1 MNSAISTKVFF
12 TLRNIFRQR
21 ARTFATLTS
30 IALGVAGL
38 IIVGGFV
45 QDIFIQLGEAIIH
58 GQTGHIQITRQGF
71 QEGRTRS
78 PEKYLIK
85 DAEPLR
91 QQLATEP
98 GIASVLGRVNFTG
111 TLNNGKRDL
120 GIIGEGIEPNAEAK
134 LSGIYVR
141 YIEGRA
147 LEDGDK
153 TGIVIGQGV
162 ASTLNLSVGDHV
174 TMVISLSEGAI
185 NTMDY
190 EIVGIFQTFSKD
202 FDARA
207 VRTPLSSA
215 QELMDTQSI
224 HLLILVLNNTEF
236 SDRVAASVRTLLKD
250 KGMEVTLWYELSDF
264 YAKTIQ
270 LYDRQFGVLRLIILC
285 MVLLSVANS
294 VNMTLF
300 ERTREFGTI
309 LALGSRPS
317 MVYQQIV
324 LENVFIGA
332 CGAILGVTVG
342 IAGALLISSIGIP
355 MPPPPNANMG
365 YTAYIR
371 VDAIEVITAGLIG
384 WTATVLASILPAR
397 RASKIE
403 ITDALRHGT

>member
-1 MNSAISTKVFF
+1 MKSAFTVQLYF

-21 ARTFATLTS
+21 ARTIATLTS
-30 IALGVAGL
+30 IAFGVAGL
-38 IIVGGFV
+38 ILVGGFV

-71 QEGRTRS
+71 QEGRTKS
-78 PEKYLIK
+78 PEKFYIEQSDRLK
-85 DAEPLR
+85 ARLETLHGTS
-91 QQLATEP
+91 A
-98 GIASVLGRVNFTG
+98 VLGRLQFTG

-147 LEDGDK
+147 LTDSDK

-162 ASTLNLSVGDHV
+162 ATSLNLKVGQAI

-185 NTMDY
+185 NTMDF

-207 VRTPLSSA
+207 VRISLNSA
-215 QELMDTQSI
+215 QELMDTSAI
-224 HLLILVLNNTEF
+224 HLLIMVLADTNLSESIALNVQ
-236 SDRVAASVRTLLKD
+236 SLLKTE
-250 KGMEVTLWYELSDF
+250 GMEVTLWKNLSDF
-264 YAKTIQ
+264 YSKTID
-270 LYDRQFGVLRLIILC
+270 LYDRQFGVLRLIILF

-317 MVYQQIV
+317 GVFQQIV
-324 LENVFIGA
+324 LENVFIGLI
-332 CGAILGVTVG
+332 GAVLGIILGITAAQ
-342 IAGALLISSIGIP
+342 IISMIGIP

-371 VDAIEVITAGLIG
+371 LDGKEILIAGLIG
-384 WTATVLASILPAR
+384 WAAAILASILPAR
-397 RASKIE
+397 RASQID
-403 ITDALRHGT
+403 ITDALRHGI